1 LFVLIAYDVNA
12 KRTSRYRKLLV
23 KYLGH
28 EQFSVF
34 FGDITKSTLEKMR
47 RELNK
52 LITDGDR
59 VLELIA
65 ENRNNV
71 DIVVSGK
78 YGHIEGIP
86 RREEDDRHKSDSGI
100 L

>member
-12 KRTSRYRKLLV
+12 RRTSRYRKLLA

-34 FGDITKSTLEKMR
+34 FGDITRSTLEKLR
-47 RELNK
+47 RELNR
-52 LITDGDR
+52 LIIDGDR

-71 DIVVSGK
+71 DIIVLDK
-78 YGHIEGIP
+78 DGHVEGLP
-86 RREEDDRHKSDSGI
+86 KRREDRRHKSDSGV